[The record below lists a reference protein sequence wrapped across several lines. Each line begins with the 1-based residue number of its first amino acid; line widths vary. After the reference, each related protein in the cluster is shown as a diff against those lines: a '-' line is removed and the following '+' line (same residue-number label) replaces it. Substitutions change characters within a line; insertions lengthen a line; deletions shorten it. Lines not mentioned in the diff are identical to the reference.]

1 MYKRTVRCRYCYK
14 DGHTYATCESLK
26 VHVAAN
32 PNSYWAARLSTR
44 KESAKHRK
52 CSYCNEEGHNK
63 KTCSSI
69 LSDKVK
75 IAAANIN
82 FRKKFYENI
91 IVRDGIVPGALV
103 KMKRASGY
111 VDGVYRYDLKDQIAL
126 VVDLKL
132 SEVNALQGKC
142 VTAIVVQYLH
152 ITDYSS
158 VNQAKGFPDIP
169 IWYVLGKEVNKTE
182 QDTWMYPDNNM
193 EVVSRGYY
201 DIDNVEEWSR
211 DVKSIE
217 NIQASL
223 GDHHSVANAL
233 NHYYK

>member
-26 VHVAAN
+26 THVEAN
-32 PNSYWAARLSTR
+32 PNSYWAHRLANR

-63 KTCSSI
+63 KTCSAI

-103 KMKRASGY
+103 KMKRTSGY
-111 VDGVYRYDLKDQIAL
+111 VNGEYKYDLADQLAL

-132 SEVNALQGKC
+132 NEVNALHGKC
-142 VTAIVVQYLH
+142 VSAIVVEYLH
-152 ITDYSS
+152 IQDYRG
-158 VNQAKGFPDIP
+158 VKQAQGFPEIP
-169 IWYVLGKEVNKTE
+169 VWYVLGKENNINE
-182 QDTWMYPDNNM
+182 DSWMHPRHNI

-217 NIQASL
+217 NIQAML
-223 GDHHSVANAL
+223 GDHHSVDKAL
-233 NHYYK
+233 NYYNK

>member
-1 MYKRTVRCRYCYK
+1 MYKRTVRCRYCYNE
-14 DGHTYATCESLK
+14 GHTYATCESLK
-26 VHVAAN
+26 IHVAEN
-32 PNSYWAARLSTR
+32 PNGYWASRLSNR

-63 KTCSSI
+63 KTCSAI
-69 LSDKVK
+69 LADKVK
-75 IAAANIN
+75 IAATNIN

-103 KMKRASGY
+103 KMKRTSGY
-111 VDGVYRYDLKDQIAL
+111 VGGEYKYDLADQLAL

-132 SEVNALQGKC
+132 NEVNALNGKT
-142 VTAIVVQYLH
+142 VAPIVIEYLH
-152 ITDYSS
+152 ITNYGGAK
-158 VNQAKGFPDIP
+158 QAKGLPEIP
-169 IWYVLGKEVNKTE
+169 VWYVLGKQIDAIADGWTHPRK
-182 QDTWMYPDNNM
+182 DI

-217 NIQASL
+217 NIQAML
-223 GDHHSVANAL
+223 GDHHSVDKAIN
-233 NHYYK
+233 YYNT

>member
-26 VHVAAN
+26 AHVAVN
-32 PNSYWAARLSTR
+32 PTSYWAARLSTR

-63 KTCSSI
+63 KTCSHI

-75 IAAANIN
+75 IAAVNIS

-103 KMKRASGY
+103 KIKRASGY
-111 VDGVYRYDLKDQIAL
+111 VNGEYKYDLRDQLAL
-126 VVDLKL
+126 VVDIKL
-132 SEVNALQGKC
+132 NEVNALNGKS
-142 VTAIVVQYLH
+142 VSAIIIEYLH
-152 ITDYSS
+152 ITDYRGAK
-158 VNQAKGFPDIP
+158 QAQGFPEIP
-169 IWYVLGKEVNKTE
+169 NWYILGK
-182 QDTWMYPDNNM
+182 NNTNEDPWVIPQHNI

-217 NIQASL
+217 NIQSIL
-223 GDHHSVANAL
+223 GDHHSVTNAI
-233 NHYYK
+233 NFYNK